1 MAEESRKMK
10 HMAKVLALTAVITI
24 LACSSS
30 PAQQGAG
37 DQAAARVGDRTITMK
52 ELEERWTKT
61 DPAEHAEA
69 VRKLYDGRRAA
80 LDDII
85 SDMLITQAA
94 KAKNMTPEAYLEA
107 EVTKRARKVTDAE
120 VVAFYQAN
128 VGQMQGRSLEQ
139 MSPAI
144 TRFLEQQEENGA
156 RQSLVAELKKSGPAV
171 RIMLEAPRAE
181 IALTSA
187 DPAIGNAKAP
197 VTIVEFSD
205 FQCPFCLRASPT
217 IKRLRETYGDK
228 VRVVW
233 KDFPLTQIHPQ
244 AFKAAEAGHCA
255 ADQGKFWEFHDKL
268 FGNQQALQ
276 PEFLKQYAKDA
287 GMDAAAFETC
297 LDSSKYAERVRD
309 SVAAGSAV
317 GVSSTPTVFVNGRML
332 EGAQPYEVFA
342 AVIDEELAK

>member
-1 MAEESRKMK
+1 MK

-24 LACSSS
+24 LACVSS
-30 PAQQGAG
+30 PAQQGSG
-37 DQAAARVGDRTITMK
+37 DQVAARVGDRTITVK
-52 ELEERWTKT
+52 ELEDRWAKA
-61 DPAEHAEA
+61 DPAAHAEA
-69 VRKLYDGRRAA
+69 VRKLYEGRRTA

-85 SDMLITQAA
+85 ADMLITQAA
-94 KAKNMTPEAYLEA
+94 KTKNMTPEAYVDA
-107 EVTKRARKVTDAE
+107 EVTKRARKITDAD

-128 VGQMQGRSLEQ
+128 QSQMQGRSLEQ

-144 TRFLEQQEENGA
+144 NRFLQEQEE
-156 RQSLVAELKKSGPAV
+156 QSAKQALVTELKKGGPPV
-171 RIMLEAPRAE
+171 RVLLDAPRAD
-181 IALTSA
+181 IALEAA
-187 DPAIGNAKAP
+187 DPSIGNAKAP

-205 FQCPFCLRASPT
+205 FQCPFCLRAAPT
-217 IKRLRETYGDK
+217 LKRLREVYGDK

-255 ADQGKFWEFHDKL
+255 AEQGKFWEYHDKL

-276 PEFLKQYAKDA
+276 PDSLKQYAKDA
-287 GMDAAAFETC
+287 GMDTGTFDTC

-309 SVAAGSAV
+309 NVSAGARL
-317 GVSSTPTVFVNGRML
+317 GVSSTPTIFVNGRML

-342 AVIDEELAK
+342 SVIDEELAR

>member
-1 MAEESRKMK
+1 MK

-30 PAQQGAG
+30 PAQQGGG
-37 DQAAARVGDRTITMK
+37 DQPAARVGDRTITIK

-69 VRKLYDGRRAA
+69 LRKVYEGRRAA
-80 LDDII
+80 LDEII
-85 SDMLITQAA
+85 ADMLITQAA
-94 KAKNMTPEAYLEA
+94 KAKNMTPEAYVDA
-107 EVTKRARKVTDAE
+107 EVSRRAKKITDAE
-120 VVAFYQAN
+120 VVTFYQAN
-128 VGQMQGRSLEQ
+128 VSQMQGRSLEQ

-144 TRFLEQQEENGA
+144 TRFLEQQEDA
-156 RQSLVAELKKSGPAV
+156 TAKQALVAELRKAGPGV

-181 IALTSA
+181 ITVTAA
-187 DPAIGNAKAP
+187 DPAIGNARAP
-197 VTIVEFSD
+197 VTIVEYSD
-205 FQCPFCLRASPT
+205 FQCPFCLRAAPT
-217 IKRLRETYGDK
+217 LKRLHDTYGDK

-255 ADQGKFWEFHDKL
+255 ADQGKFWEFHDKM

-287 GMDAAAFETC
+287 GLDGSTFETC

-309 SVAAGSAV
+309 SVAAGAAL

-342 AVIDEELAK
+342 AVIDEELAR

>member
-1 MAEESRKMK
+1 MK

-30 PAQQGAG
+30 PAQQGSSE
-37 DQAAARVGDRTITMK
+37 QPVARIGDRTITMK
-52 ELEERWTKT
+52 DLEERWTKN

-69 VRKLYDGRRAA
+69 VRKLYEGRRGA

-85 SDMLITQAA
+85 ADMLIADAA
-94 KAKNMTPEAYLEA
+94 KAKKMTPEAYVDA
-107 EVTKRARKVTDAE
+107 EVTKRAKKITDAE
-120 VVAFYQAN
+120 VVAFYQSN
-128 VGQMQGRSLEQ
+128 IGQMQGRSLEQ

-144 TRFLEQQEENGA
+144 NRFLTQQEEVTA
-156 RQSLVAELKKSGPAV
+156 RQALVTELKKTGPSV
-171 RIMLEAPRAE
+171 KIMLDVPRAA
-181 IALTSA
+181 IAVETA
-187 DPAIGNAKAP
+187 DPSVGNAKAP

-205 FQCPFCLRASPT
+205 FQCPFCLRAAPT
-217 IKRLRETYGDK
+217 LKRLRETYGDK
-228 VRVVW
+228 VRIVW

-255 ADQGKFWEFHDKL
+255 ADQGKFWEFHDKM

-287 GMDAAAFETC
+287 GMDGSTFETC

-309 SVAAGSAV
+309 SVAAGSAL